1 MIPYNATEKKN
12 DILEI
17 LFLVTVELQYA
28 NVIDGVPSQP
38 FILFEIIIG

>member
-1 MIPYNATEKKN
+1 MQLKKN

-28 NVIDGVPSQP
+28 NVIDSVPSMS
-38 FILFEIIIG
+38 FLLF